1 MDINT
6 ETEIKQKHSLPPFP
20 VFLISPAFRG
30 RYFHSYF
37 RSSAMNAYY
46 IQDRLEAQSWARHYQ
61 QIAREEK
68 EAELADDMEKC
79 LHQHLFESLCID
91 HLQRHGASKKAIT
104 RAFDDDVEFQERM
117 AEHIRYMVETIAHH
131 QVDIDSEV

>member
-1 MDINT
+1 MTDFGGKTSIFSHPVYLFLR
-6 ETEIKQKHSLPPFP
+6 EFSLQD
-20 VFLISPAFRG
+20 FRG
-30 RYFHSYF
+30 GS
-37 RSSAMNAYY
+37 
-46 IQDRLEAQSWARHYQ
+46 
-61 QIAREEK
+61 
-68 EAELADDMEKC
+68 EAELADDMGKG
-79 LHQHLFESLCID
+79 LPQHLFESLCID